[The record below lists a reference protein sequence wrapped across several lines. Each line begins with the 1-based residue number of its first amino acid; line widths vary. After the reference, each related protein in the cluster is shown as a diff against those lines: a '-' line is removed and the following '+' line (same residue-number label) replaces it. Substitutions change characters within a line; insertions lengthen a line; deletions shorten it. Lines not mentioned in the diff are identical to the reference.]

1 MRNWLFGL
9 GALAI
14 LGLAFS
20 YFNYGSAAID
30 PVQAA
35 RSDVKTLE
43 RAVTDYCIKKGEYP
57 STLEALV
64 STGAVDSTTLR
75 DPWKH
80 EYRYDPIGRKNKGTR
95 PDIWTVTPAKEVIG
109 NWGRDSKN

>member
-1 MRNWLFGL
+1 MRNLLFGFAAIAL
-9 GALAI
+9 FGAT
-14 LGLAFS
+14 FT
-20 YFNYGSAAID
+20 YFNFGSAAID
-30 PVQAA
+30 PVQLAKT
-35 RSDVKTLE
+35 DVKTLE

-57 STLEALV
+57 PSLEALV
-64 STGAVDSTTLR
+64 SAGTVDANNLR

-109 NWGRDSKN
+109 NWGREAR